1 MAVVGSEI
9 DIGCRR
15 SHRRIFCPRSI
26 VLKTG
31 GTNHMESLRGT
42 CAVVIGASSGVGK
55 ATTRALI
62 AEGAR
67 VVAVA
72 RGADGLR
79 ALGADLGAAVETVQA
94 DAADPRTAERLLREY
109 RPELVVL
116 VGGARPHMAPLDEQ
130 TWEAFSEPWSADVQ
144 AAFHVVKGAI
154 TLPLRPGSAVV
165 VVSSGAA
172 IQGSHLSGGY
182 AGAKRMQW
190 LLAGYAQKLSDAR
203 GLGVRFVAVVPKQLI
218 EGTAIA
224 ERASAAYGA
233 WQGIT
238 GQAFMQRF
246 EVPLDADKVASAIV
260 TGARGEGAAGATA
273 LAVTGRGVEWLG

>member
-1 MAVVGSEI
+1 
-9 DIGCRR
+9 
-15 SHRRIFCPRSI
+15 
-26 VLKTG
+26 
-31 GTNHMESLRGT
+31 MESLRGT
-42 CAVVIGASSGVGK
+42 CALVIGASSGVGK
-55 ATTRALI
+55 ATTRTLI

-72 RGADGLR
+72 RGAQGLR
-79 ALGADLGAAVETVQA
+79 ALAAELGDAVETVQA
-94 DAADPRTAERLLREY
+94 DAADPATSERLLRER

-116 VGGARPHMAPLDEQ
+116 AGGARPHMAPLHEQ

-144 AAFHVVKGAI
+144 AAFHIIKGAI
-154 TLPLRPGSAVV
+154 ALPLRPGSAVV

-190 LLAGYAQKLSDAR
+190 LLAGYAQKLSDAKAL
-203 GLGVRFVAVVPKQLI
+203 GLRFVAVVPKQLI

-238 GQAFMQRF
+238 ARAFMQRF
-246 EVPLDADKVASAIV
+246 EVPLDVDKVASAIV
-260 TGARGEGAAGATA
+260 TGARGEKAPGATA
-273 LAVTGRGVEWLG
+273 LAVTGRGVEWLE